1 MSQNKTSPKKILFY
15 PGTFNPPHLGH
26 ASAVLVALKRVAFDE
41 VWILPSGKRVD
52 REIPTSVED
61 RRNLSAL
68 FVDYLQTQ
76 TQVPIRLVADALES
90 VDGKYTH
97 EVIVDLK
104 SRSEDEI
111 YQLCGT
117 DGFTSIKER
126 VLGPTEKFVIIKRP
140 GYEFPEEL
148 ASNANLIILEEVGG
162 ISSTKIREMI
172 KNGDNGYKKLVPEKV
187 ASYIEEKDLYY

>member
-1 MSQNKTSPKKILFY
+1 MKRILFY

-26 ASAVLVALKRVAFDE
+26 ASAILIALKNIAFDE

-61 RRNLSAL
+61 RRNLATL

-76 TQVPIRLVADALES
+76 TQVPVRLVVDALDG

-111 YQLCGT
+111 WQLSGT

-126 VLGPTEKFVIIKRP
+126 VIGPAEKFVIIKRA
-140 GYEFPEEL
+140 GYELPENIT
-148 ASNANLIILEEVGG
+148 SHGNLVFLEEDVAG

-172 KNGDNGYKKLVPEKV
+172 KKGDHEYKKLIPEKI
-187 ASYIEEKDLYY
+187 ASYIEEKNLYL

>member
-1 MSQNKTSPKKILFY
+1 MKKILFY

-26 ASAVLVALKRVAFDE
+26 ASVVLVGLKNVAFDE
-41 VWILPSGKRVD
+41 VWIFPSGKRVD

-61 RRNLSAL
+61 RRNLATL
-68 FVDYLQTQ
+68 FVDYLRTQ
-76 TQVPIRLVADALES
+76 TQVPVRLVADALDG
-90 VDGKYTH
+90 VGGKYTH

-111 YQLCGT
+111 WQLSGT

-126 VLGPTEKFVIIKRP
+126 IIGPNEKFVIIKRA
-140 GYEFPEEL
+140 GYELPE
-148 ASNANLIILEEVGG
+148 NIVANGNLVVLEEVGG

-172 KNGDNGYKKLVPEKV
+172 KNGDKRYKELVPEEI
-187 ASYIEEKDLYY
+187 ASYIEENGLYQ

>member
-1 MSQNKTSPKKILFY
+1 MKKILFY

-26 ASAVLVALKRVAFDE
+26 ASAVLVALKDIAFDE

-61 RRNLSAL
+61 RRNLATL
-68 FVDYLQTQ
+68 FVEYLQTQ
-76 TQVPIRLVADALES
+76 TRVPVRLVTDALDG
-90 VDGKYTH
+90 VGGKYTH
-97 EVIVDLK
+97 EVIVDIK
-104 SRSEDEI
+104 SRSKDEI
-111 YQLCGT
+111 YQLSGT

-126 VLGPTEKFVIIKRP
+126 VIGPEEKFVIIKRS

-148 ASNANLIILEEVGG
+148 ISNSNLVILDEGVVG

-172 KNGDNGYKKLVPEKV
+172 KDGDDEYKNLVPNEIV
-187 ASYIEEKDLYY
+187 LYIEEKGLYR